1 METLLSAV
9 IPAFAL
15 IAIGYGAARLNILGP
30 AIFEALNKFVYYLAM
45 PALLIGSLAAAPV
58 DDILNWNFIA
68 AFTIGIVATWLTVGL
83 AGRVLFGDGLAD
95 GTMRGVVASY
105 GNNGYLGIPLAAAAF
120 GDAAIVPASLSVLLN
135 SVVIMTGAVVILEFC
150 RVRVSG
156 GGSGSGSGVLRNSG
170 KALASNPLIWAVVIG
185 LVLSATGAELPLS
198 IERIFAM
205 LGQAAAPS
213 ALVAIGLFLAARPV
227 VKLLA
232 AAAIPSLGKL
242 ALFPLIV
249 WLLTL
254 YVFPLEPLWAMMA
267 VLMAGMPVGA
277 NAFVIAGHYR
287 LRLGDASAAIVL
299 STASSLVTLSLMLIL
314 MANG

>member
-1 METLLSAV
+1 
-9 IPAFAL
+9 
-15 IAIGYGAARLNILGP
+15 
-30 AIFEALNKFVYYLAM
+30 
-45 PALLIGSLAAAPV
+45 
-58 DDILNWNFIA
+58 
-68 AFTIGIVATWLTVGL
+68 
-83 AGRVLFGDGLAD
+83 
-95 GTMRGVVASY
+95 
-105 GNNGYLGIPLAAAAF
+105 
-120 GDAAIVPASLSVLLN
+120 
-135 SVVIMTGAVVILEFC
+135 MTGAVVILEFC

-156 GGSGSGSGVLRNSG
+156 SGGGSGVLRNSG

>member
-15 IAIGYGAARLNILGP
+15 IAIGYGVARLNILGP

-95 GTMRGVVASY
+95 GTMRGVIASY

-150 RVRVSG
+150 RVRGSG
-156 GGSGSGSGVLRNSG
+156 GGGGSGVLRNSG

-213 ALVAIGLFLAARPV
+213 ALVAIGLFLTARPV

>member
-1 METLLSAV
+1 
-9 IPAFAL
+9 
-15 IAIGYGAARLNILGP
+15 
-30 AIFEALNKFVYYLAM
+30 
-45 PALLIGSLAAAPV
+45 
-58 DDILNWNFIA
+58 
-68 AFTIGIVATWLTVGL
+68 
-83 AGRVLFGDGLAD
+83 
-95 GTMRGVVASY
+95 
-105 GNNGYLGIPLAAAAF
+105 
-120 GDAAIVPASLSVLLN
+120 LLN
-135 SVVIMTGAVVILEFC
+135 SVVIMTGAVVILEVC

-156 GGSGSGSGVLRNSG
+156 SGGGSGVLRNSG

-198 IERIFAM
+198 IELIFAM

-254 YVFPLEPLWAMMA
+254 YVWAMMA